1 MSFLRCQKIFSLY
14 WTLLLP
20 KFHSLSL
27 EKLAQKY
34 RNVFWMFCRWR
45 MVRRKRA
52 SRRQRTRGTP
62 SPSSSCLIS
71 WTETRKNQNQ
81 KVPEN
86 QRESS
91 PSSSYLIAWTASPYP
106 SPSPSERGVQ
116 LLRVSYRELQQ
127 LKVPKKHR
135 SQNKAESKLI
145 VSFIMNSNGVNSS
158 NNKRRNQVQ
167 VELLFYVI
175 LRASIAKSL

>member
-1 MSFLRCQKIFSLY
+1 M
-14 WTLLLP
+14 P

-27 EKLAQKY
+27 VKY

-71 WTETRKNQNQ
+71 WTEFWVQVQVQVNAESKFFLSHIVNSDNQ

-86 QRESS
+86 Q
-91 PSSSYLIAWTASPYP
+91 
-106 SPSPSERGVQ
+106 G
-116 LLRVSYRELQQ
+116 
-127 LKVPKKHR
+127 

-145 VSFIMNSNGVNSS
+145 MSHIMNSNNVNGS

-167 VELLFYVI
+167 VKLVFYVI
-175 LRASIAKSL
+175 LCTWIIKSIYKFPSSLMEPQGIFVLTLNIKTYEEHIMNHIVP